1 MDRIT
6 SKSKSEFG
14 VRSMYIPETNR
25 CLTDAELDE
34 VNGGLGNSANAQP
47 EFRQALGP
55 DGVTKFA

>member
-1 MDRIT
+1 M
-6 SKSKSEFG
+6 SKSKNEFG
-14 VRSMYIPETNR
+14 VTSMYGPPEAKR

-34 VNGGLGNSANAQP
+34 VNGGLGNSANGQP